1 MNARSAWLSTDGQT
15 REDTRVAALG
25 ALTPTSPIG
34 TRSGILPGSY
44 SGEHRVSG
52 LWLAGA
58 QGTMT
63 ATVSSGRAVVQA
75 TESRGAYPVAVTDGV
90 PLTFEDGDALY
101 DRVDLV
107 VLRIHD
113 DAYDGTDR
121 TEAAVEIVKGKPEAT
136 PTAPAAPGLS
146 LPLFKVVVPKG
157 RSTGTGGIDWG
168 TALTDLRTT
177 TVAVGGI
184 LPTRADDTAIGAY
197 PGQYRDTDSALQ
209 RWNGTA
215 WVPYP
220 RDVGGI
226 VPAGALANGG
236 YAGQYRDS
244 AAGQLQRWNGSAW
257 LPAVPGPAFANTL
270 DAGSTAS
277 TTYTATLAAASATP
291 LTVTFTA
298 PPSGSVIVG
307 LGARLLTRDSE
318 TASAYMSP
326 QVTQGSTVIW
336 AADDERCATSSG
348 DVGKTVSTQLRLN
361 GLTAGTT
368 YTVTA
373 LYRSTSS
380 QVTCWFDARY
390 LRVDPIA

>member
-44 SGEHRVSG
+44 GGEHRVSG
-52 LWLAGA
+52 FWLAGA
-58 QGTMT
+58 TGTMT

-75 TESRGAYPVAVTDGV
+75 AESRGAYPVAVTDGV

-101 DRVDLV
+101 GRIDLV

-113 DAYDGTDR
+113 PAYDGGER

-146 LPLFKVVVPKG
+146 LPLFEVVVPKG
-157 RSTGTGGIDWG
+157 RSAGTGGIDWG
-168 TALTDLRTT
+168 TALTDLRPT

-184 LPTRADDTAIGAY
+184 LPTVPDDMAIGAY
-197 PGQYRDTDSALQ
+197 PGQYRDVNSALQ

-226 VPAGALANGG
+226 VPAGALTNGG
-236 YAGQYRDS
+236 HPGQYRDS
-244 AAGQLQRWNGSAW
+244 AAGQLQRWNGTAW

-270 DAGSTAS
+270 DAGSTTS
-277 TTYTATLAAASATP
+277 TTYTATLADASATP
-291 LTVTFTA
+291 LTLTFTA
-298 PPSGSVIVG
+298 PPSGSVLIG
-307 LGARLLTRDSE
+307 LGARMLTRSSE
-318 TASAYMSP
+318 TVSAYMSP

-336 AADDERCATSSG
+336 AADDERTATSSG
-348 DVGKTVSTQLRLN
+348 DIGKSVSTQLRMN
-361 GLTAGTT
+361 GLAVGTT

-373 LYRSTSS
+373 MYRSTSAT
-380 QVTCWFDARY
+380 VTCWFDARY